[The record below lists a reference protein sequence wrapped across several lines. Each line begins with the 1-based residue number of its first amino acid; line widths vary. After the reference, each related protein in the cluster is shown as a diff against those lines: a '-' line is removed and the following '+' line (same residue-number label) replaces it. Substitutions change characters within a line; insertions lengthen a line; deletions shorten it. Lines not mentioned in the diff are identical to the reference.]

1 MLATKTNKYSE
12 EELVAALKLN
22 QKTAFEYLYE
32 NYSGALYG
40 LIYKVLKDE
49 DKAADVMQDVFL
61 KIWKKIGDY
70 DTSKG
75 SLYTWMMNISRNA
88 AIDLYR
94 KEKNVFNIDIDDQTR
109 NIDALHQDNPDINTM
124 DLRNI
129 VDKLTPERKILLDL
143 VYLQGYTQQEAAEK
157 LDIPLGTAK
166 SRIRTA
172 LEDLKHYYAA

>member
-22 QKTAFEYLYE
+22 QKAAFEYLYE

-94 KEKNVFNIDIDDQTR
+94 KEKNVFNIDID
-109 NIDALHQDNPDINTM
+109 
-124 DLRNI
+124 
-129 VDKLTPERKILLDL
+129 
-143 VYLQGYTQQEAAEK
+143 
-157 LDIPLGTAK
+157 
-166 SRIRTA
+166 
-172 LEDLKHYYAA
+172 